1 MDRDLVVEVEY
12 LSRKVKGWEESA
24 ATLYAAQMEVVGQQA
39 PTIWGSAGAL
49 NSAIDKLN
57 GFTVDLSNL
66 MGDGQWR
73 FRQVADKLRTVAQQ
87 YVISEAANAEV
98 AKSLEVALNG

>member
-1 MDRDLVVEVEY
+1 MGRDLVVEVQF
-12 LSRKVKGWEESA
+12 LHDLAKGWEDQA
-24 ATLYAAQMEVVGQQA
+24 ATLYAAQMEVVGQQV

-57 GFTVDLSNL
+57 AFSVDLSNL

-73 FRQVADKLRTVAQQ
+73 FRQVADKLRGVARQ
-87 YVISEAANAEV
+87 YVISEAANADAARKLEEV
-98 AKSLEVALNG
+98 LNG